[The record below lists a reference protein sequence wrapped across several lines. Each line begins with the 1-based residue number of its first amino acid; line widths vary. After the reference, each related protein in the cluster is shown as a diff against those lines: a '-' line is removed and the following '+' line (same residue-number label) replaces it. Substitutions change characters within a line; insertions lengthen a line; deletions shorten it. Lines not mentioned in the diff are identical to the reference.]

1 MKVSVVA
8 LLDGEIRIV
17 QSSMLGSILSNILLV
32 LGCCFLVGGLKYQQQ
47 EFNSTVASTMS
58 SLMAVSSASLIIP
71 ATLYAAME
79 GTRENKTGP
88 SEDKE
93 IPSRQTKDNISV
105 LSHGTAIILLVLY
118 VLYLVFQLKTHSDL
132 FDEHPSTRPD
142 DPEGHSSPEGHPSP
156 EDGGEGSEQHV
167 EEVTLNPW
175 AAGIALVVITVI
187 VAICAEFLVGSI
199 NTIVETAHISKTFI
213 GLILLPIVGNAAEHV
228 TAVVVAYKNK
238 MDLAI
243 GVAIGSSMQIA
254 LLVTPFLV
262 ILGWIIGEDMTLHFK
277 TFETVVFFLSVLIT
291 NYLIS
296 VRLNLPSL
304 ILEVIS
310 KLFTGRKIKL
320 S

>member
-1 MKVSVVA
+1 MKVSIVA

-32 LGCCFLVGGLKYQQQ
+32 LGCCFLVGGLRYKQQ

-79 GTRENKTGP
+79 GTRGNKTGP
-88 SEDKE
+88 LDDSE

-118 VLYLVFQLKTHSDL
+118 VLYLIFQLKTHSYL
-132 FDEHPSTRPD
+132 FDERPSTRPD
-142 DPEGHSSPEGHPSP
+142 DEEEHSSPQG
-156 EDGGEGSEQHV
+156 GGEEPEQHE

-175 AAGIALVVITVI
+175 AAGTALVVITVI

-277 TFETVVFFLSVLIT
+277 TFETVVFFLSMLIT

-296 VRLNLPSL
+296 VRAEPDFFDPRSDL
-304 ILEVIS
+304 
-310 KLFTGRKIKL
+310 
-320 S
+320 